1 MKTLKIVGLDP
12 SMSNF
17 GMVKLDLNVDTLEL
31 DNLKLVLSESI
42 NQSDYKSVRQ
52 NSKDLN
58 TAVKHFQALEDF
70 LIDADIVIAEV
81 PVGSQ
86 SARAMV
92 SYGMC
97 VGLLASIKKPLIQ
110 VTPNEVKLAAVNSKT
125 ATKAEM
131 IDWAY
136 EKFPNA
142 GWLSTKRNG
151 TISLIGK
158 NEHLADALAAV
169 YAGLRTSE
177 FKSAL
182 AMFSKI
188 GR

>member
-17 GMVKLDLNVDTLEL
+17 GMVKLDLCVDTHEL
-31 DNLKLVLSESI
+31 SNLQLLLSESLD
-42 NQSDYKSVRQ
+42 QSDFKSVRQ

-58 TAVKHFQALEDF
+58 TAVKHYQALKEF
-70 LIDADIVIAEV
+70 ISDADIVIAEV

-86 SARAMV
+86 SARAMA

-97 VGLLASIKKPLIQ
+97 VGLLASIEKSLIQ
-110 VTPNEVKLAAVNSKT
+110 VTPSEVKIAAVNSKT

-131 IDWAY
+131 IEWAIK
-136 EKFPNA
+136 KFPDS
-142 GWLSTKRNG
+142 GWYYTKRNG
-151 TISLIGK
+151 TISPTGK

-182 AMFSKI
+182 AIISKLN
-188 GR
+188 